1 VKRRLALIAVAAVAL
16 SACQQG
22 AQSDQAFGERVRAY
36 LLAHPEV
43 LEEASQQLQ
52 VNEDAK
58 AQAAMKKAEAQIPA
72 LRAALERDPRDFV
85 ANPGGKITVTEFYD
99 YRCPHCMNMAPR
111 LVALIRDHP
120 DIRFVFK
127 EMPIFGATSEHAAY
141 AAMAVKKAGG
151 DYLGLYQAFMTAQPL
166 DDRAIDKIA
175 IAKGAKPG
183 DIAPNATNTAQLAA
197 TDRLFRKLALDGTPG
212 FVVGDRILSGEDMP
226 ALAAAIDAAHKAN
239 PTG

>member
-1 VKRRLALIAVAAVAL
+1 MKRRLALIAVAAVSL

-85 ANPGGKITVTEFYD
+85 ANPNGKVTVTEFYD
-99 YRCPHCMNMAPR
+99 YRCPHCMNMAPK

-166 DDRAIDKIA
+166 DDGAIDKIA
-175 IAKGAKPG
+175 IAKGAKAG

-197 TDRLFRKLALDGTPG
+197 TDSLFHKLALDGTPG

-226 ALAAAIDAAHKAN
+226 ALSTAIAAAHKAG
-239 PTG
+239 PAG